1 MSLYCDL
8 RVASEDSQFALP
20 EVTLGY
26 IPSAG
31 GTQTIPRHLK
41 QSDAALMAISGLPI
55 SAEAAYLKGLVHQV
69 VPIEEIDD
77 VAIEW
82 ARKLATYDSEVVR
95 ALKRTLREGSDLPLD
110 AAVAAEKI
118 QSVNIVARTQ

>member
-1 MSLYCDL
+1 
-8 RVASEDSQFALP
+8 
-20 EVTLGY
+20 
-26 IPSAG
+26 
-31 GTQTIPRHLK
+31 
-41 QSDAALMAISGLPI
+41 
-55 SAEAAYLKGLVHQV
+55 LKGLVHQV